1 MATEGWIGS
10 STGDAADVCEL
21 FQLDLSCLVDG
32 ELDEPAA
39 ARALVHLETCEI
51 CREFFED
58 TRRCLRL
65 HRDVA
70 DPERLLARISSL
82 TGAELAGRADGI
94 ELVHKLAT

>member
-1 MATEGWIGS
+1 MATEW
-10 STGDAADVCEL
+10 STGDASEVCEL

-39 ARALVHLETCEI
+39 ARALVHLETCEM

-65 HRDVA
+65 HRDVS
-70 DPERLLARISSL
+70 DPSGCS
-82 TGAELAGRADGI
+82 RASPR
-94 ELVHKLAT
+94 